1 MTHVGMFEEIDL
13 NHKFRKLKREN
24 QKDKKTI
31 DVLTTDND
39 IKDYEIRTL
48 KEKINKLKQEIKE
61 LKDALEKTE

>member
-1 MTHVGMFEEIDL
+1 MTNVGMFEEIDL

>member
-1 MTHVGMFEEIDL
+1 MTIVGMFDEIDL
-13 NHKFRKLKREN
+13 SHKFRKLKKEN

-31 DVLTTDND
+31 DTLTTDND

>member
-1 MTHVGMFEEIDL
+1 MTNVGMFDEIDL
-13 NHKFRKLKREN
+13 SHKFRKLKREN

>member
-1 MTHVGMFEEIDL
+1 MTIVGMFDEIDL
-13 NHKFRKLKREN
+13 SHKFRKLKKEN

-31 DVLTTDND
+31 DVLTTDNN

>member
-1 MTHVGMFEEIDL
+1 MFDEIDL
-13 NHKFRKLKREN
+13 SHKFRKLKKEN

-31 DVLTTDND
+31 DTLTTDND